1 MPTSR
6 RHCSQPEP
14 SKLPCS
20 ATGPIPKSFLSLM
33 SSPRS
38 DDIPQDPFQMRIRD
52 TTITLIFGKYG
63 KPPSARDALS
73 YRDTL
78 LYLLFRAQAEIVKN
92 VVTNRGDGTI
102 PTPNIIWR
110 HAHHFVTVNQHLQL
124 PWSILSQSLMGLM
137 DFYDRF
143 YAMTLSVMILEDK
156 AGILGELTV
165 GIGY

>member
-1 MPTSR
+1 
-6 RHCSQPEP
+6 
-14 SKLPCS
+14 
-20 ATGPIPKSFLSLM
+20 
-33 SSPRS
+33 
-38 DDIPQDPFQMRIRD
+38 MRIRD

-110 HAHHFVTVNQHLQL
+110 HARHFVTVNQHLQL
-124 PWSILSQSLMGLM
+124 PWSTLSLSLTGLM
-137 DFYDRF
+137 DFFDRY
-143 YAMTLSVMILEDK
+143 YATTLTMMILEDK
-156 AGILGELTV
+156 VGILGELTV
-165 GIGY
+165 GMGDET